1 MSDIG
6 KIEQLTTHPVPFKT
20 PWMASPLTISLAEHD
35 RTLKRVLDELHTAQV
50 ERAHVVDVLMKFHD
64 APLSISSASKLFDLL
79 DELLNGPKQQPAQC
93 LVSAADYATHF
104 AEPTVLAFP
113 QEETRLCTYCCTRPA
128 EDKSDFCGP
137 ECRLD
142 AEQE

>member
-35 RTLKRVLDELHTAQV
+35 RTLGIVLSENARLRV
-50 ERAHVVDVLMKFHD
+50 ERAHSVDVLTTFRD
-64 APLSISSASKLFDLL
+64 APPSIASISKVLDLL

-113 QEETRLCTYCCTRPA
+113 QEAARLCTYCATRPA
-128 EDKSDFCGP
+128 EDQSDFCGAI
-137 ECRLD
+137 CRLD